1 MTSVRSERVVVI
13 GAGLVGLAV
22 ARELV
27 ALGCAV
33 TVLEKESRVAEHQSS
48 HNSGV
53 VHAGLYYTPGSLR
66 ARLCREGSVL
76 LRGYCEA
83 KGIAFD
89 EVGKLVVATT
99 VDQEARLDE
108 IERRARL
115 NGVPGL
121 ERLRSS
127 DIKEFEPNAVGV
139 AALRSPHTAIV
150 DYKSV
155 AVSLCADIVAGGGEV
170 LLGKRVTRLAQSGTQ
185 AVVTCGAEDF
195 TADRVVICA
204 GLQTDS
210 VASLLGLPGDVRI
223 VPFRGVY
230 WQLTPS
236 ARPLV
241 RGLIYPVPDPRYPFL
256 GIHFTRVVGGQV
268 LVGPNAVLA
277 LAMEGYRR
285 GVSLPDVMKLAR
297 WQGFWRMSV
306 SNWRAGLREAM
317 GVSSRTHFTRQAQKL
332 IPCLEEREL
341 EPAWS
346 GVRAQAVD
354 RSGALVDDFVIDS
367 SRQFTL
373 VRNAPSPAA
382 TSCLAIGK
390 HIAEHL
396 LTQSSKER
404 L

>member
-1 MTSVRSERVVVI
+1 MSVGSQRVVVI

-33 TVLEKESRVAEHQSS
+33 TVVEKESQVAQHQSS

-76 LRGYCEA
+76 LREYCST

-89 EVGKLVVATT
+89 EVGKLVVATSA
-99 VDQEARLDE
+99 DQVPRLDE
-108 IERRARL
+108 IERRARS
-115 NGVPGL
+115 NGVPQL
-121 ERLRSS
+121 ERLASR
-127 DIKEFEPNAVGV
+127 DIQEFEPNAVGV
-139 AALRSPHTAIV
+139 SALRSPRTATV
-150 DYKSV
+150 DYKAV

-170 LLGKRVTRLAQSGTQ
+170 LLGRRVTALGQSGGR
-185 AVVTCGAEDF
+185 AVVTCEDEQL
-195 TADRVVICA
+195 TADKVVVCA

-210 VASLLGLPGDVRI
+210 MAALLDRPGDVRI

-230 WQLTPS
+230 WQLAPA

-256 GIHFTRVVGGQV
+256 GIHFTRVVSGQV

-285 GVSLPDVMKLAR
+285 GVSFADVLKLAR

-306 SNWRAGLREAM
+306 TNWRAGLREAM
-317 GVSSRTHFTRQAQKL
+317 GVSSRSHFTRQAQQL
-332 IPCLEEREL
+332 VPALEEAQL
-341 EPAWS
+341 EPGWS

-354 RSGALVDDFVIDS
+354 RAGALVDDFVIDS
-367 SRQFTL
+367 GGHFTL

>member
-1 MTSVRSERVVVI
+1 VTSVRSERVVVV

-27 ALGCAV
+27 EAGCAV
-33 TVLEKESRVAEHQSS
+33 TVLEKESQVAEHQSS

-66 ARLCREGSVL
+66 ARLCRQGAVM
-76 LRGYCEA
+76 LREYCAA
-83 KGIAFD
+83 KEIAFD
-89 EVGKLVVATT
+89 EVGKLVVATAAN
-99 VDQEARLDE
+99 QETRLDE
-108 IERRARL
+108 IERRARI
-115 NGVPGL
+115 NGVPDL

-127 DIKEFEPNAVGV
+127 DIAEFEPNAVGLS
-139 AALRSPHTAIV
+139 ALRSPRTAIV
-150 DYKSV
+150 DYKAV

-170 LLGKRVTRLAQSGTQ
+170 RLGRRVTALAQRGAQ
-185 AVVTCGAEDF
+185 AVVTCGLEEF
-195 TADRVVICA
+195 TADKVVICA

-210 VASLLGLPGDVRI
+210 VAALLGLPGDVRI

-256 GIHFTRVVGGQV
+256 GIHFTRVVAGQV

-285 GVSLPDVMKLAR
+285 GASLTDVMKLAR

-332 IPCLEEREL
+332 IPDLEERQL

-354 RSGALVDDFVIDS
+354 RAGALVDDFVIDS
-367 SRQFTL
+367 SGQFTL

-390 HIAEHL
+390 HIADHL
-396 LTQSSKER
+396 LSHSSKER